1 MGPIP
6 RKQGYAALS
15 RGESNQHT
23 CMGVSICVPE
33 CTLNDRA
40 VRVQSACAVAYPT
53 AHAAHR
59 KIVSNR
65 TTPSKTDTV
74 MSTSSLVFFNAQLVD
89 DILGAGFMRVS
100 NRSLGGHLIFYRPS
114 ERYHSIPDRDAN
126 PLAVDKGT

>member
-1 MGPIP
+1 MRRSEDADVI
-6 RKQGYAALS
+6 
-15 RGESNQHT
+15 
-23 CMGVSICVPE
+23 VSV
-33 CTLNDRA
+33 LDVV
-40 VRVQSACAVAYPT
+40 VRLLTIFRCASCAVAYPT

-65 TTPSKTDTV
+65 TTSSKTDTV